1 MDEQN
6 ESRRWYWIF
15 RPDIGRFVQ
24 RWHTMW
30 RSLELVKKEA
40 EEAAGEQAYV
50 APATTSSANT
60 KRKRKH
66 DEGTNMDA
74 DD

>member
-15 RPDIGRFVQ
+15 RPDLGHYVQ
-24 RWHTMW
+24 RWRTMW
-30 RSLELVKKEA
+30 RSLELVRKEA
-40 EEAAGEQAYV
+40 EEPAGEQAYV
-50 APATTSSANT
+50 APATTSRANA